1 MDITCPD
8 FAPVDETSD
17 YGSRETS
24 IELAENRFAGFQP
37 VMYIWDNKGKESCL
51 LWGFSV
57 LPGQTF

>member
-24 IELAENRFAGFQP
+24 IELAENGFAGFQP
-37 VMYIWDNKGKESCL
+37 IMYIWDDKGKDSYHVYY
-51 LWGFSV
+51 GV
-57 LPGQTF
+57 PQ